1 MATSIRRLT
10 RLEAEQAI
18 AVQSALR
25 LDLLKLRAG
34 SIFHAD
40 ASTGVSLADLTAGS
54 STADQVAFTLA
65 CSAAYTAHIAS
76 ACSAT
81 TGQGAH
87 LAADATNVLT
97 TPAPTDL
104 TSCNAR
110 MNEIKADYNLHR
122 ASTTFHPVADS
133 TNTVTAADATNA
145 ASLATLGNA
154 VKAALNAHFAAA
166 FTHQATLLVSP

>member
-18 AVQSALR
+18 AVQNALR

-40 ASTGVSLADLTAGS
+40 ATTGVSLEDLTAGS

-76 ACSAT
+76 ACAAA

-97 TPAPTDL
+97 TPNPTDL
-104 TSCNAR
+104 ASCNAR
-110 MNEIKADYNLHR
+110 MNEIKAQYNLHR

-133 TNTVTAADATNA
+133 TNTMAASDATNA
-145 ASLATLGNA
+145 ATLATLGNQ
-154 VKAALNAHFAAA
+154 VKARLNAHFAAA